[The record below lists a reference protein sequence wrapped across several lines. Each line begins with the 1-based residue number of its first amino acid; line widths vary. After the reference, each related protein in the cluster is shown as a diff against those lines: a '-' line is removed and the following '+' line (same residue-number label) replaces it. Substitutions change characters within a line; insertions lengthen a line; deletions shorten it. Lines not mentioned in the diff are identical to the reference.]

1 MAKTEKMT
9 KKELEHYKKVLLTL
23 RERFSSEVGQ
33 LEKEYLR
40 KNSRDSSG
48 DISTHPFHMA
58 DGATD
63 AFDTEFNIGLASNE
77 KNVLYE
83 IDAALARI
91 KDGTFGI
98 CEKYGTP
105 ISKKRLKAM
114 PYARYS
120 IKAQEEEEKER
131 RR

>member
-1 MAKTEKMT
+1 MAKTKKLT
-9 KKELEHYKKVLLTL
+9 KKELEQYKNRLLEL
-23 RERFSSEVGQ
+23 REKIGAEVGQ
-33 LEKEYLR
+33 IEKDYLR
-40 KNSRDSSG
+40 KSSRDASG
-48 DISTHPFHMA
+48 DISSHPFHMA
-58 DGATD
+58 DAATD

-83 IDAALARI
+83 IDAALRRI
-91 KDGTFGI
+91 KEGTFGI

-120 IKAQEEEEKER
+120 IKAQEEEEKKR
-131 RR
+131 R